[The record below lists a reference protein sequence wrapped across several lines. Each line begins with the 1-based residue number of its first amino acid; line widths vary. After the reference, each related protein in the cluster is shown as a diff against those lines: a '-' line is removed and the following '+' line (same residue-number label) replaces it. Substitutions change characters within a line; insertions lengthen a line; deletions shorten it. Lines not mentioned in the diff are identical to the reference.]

1 MKNRSLGVFRIDSAT
16 ASSLQSVANSNYGLP
31 GAYARNLLIA
41 AGKIIY
47 QEPVILPDTS
57 LKQAKKKFR
66 GVKES
71 GDASILTV
79 YPNPAQDYFVVKI
92 KSDKFKGRGLINLY
106 DGKGKTIQ
114 SYAFT
119 GKQNQVIFPTGTLK
133 TGFYLLTLEA
143 EGKRLDSVK
152 LAVIK

>member
-1 MKNRSLGVFRIDSAT
+1 MGVFRIDSAT
-16 ASSLQSVANSNYGLP
+16 VSSLQSIANLNCGLP
-31 GAYARNLLIA
+31 GVYARNLLIA
-41 AGKIIY
+41 AGKITF

-57 LKQAKKKFR
+57 LKEAKKTKFR

-152 LAVIK
+152 IAVIK